1 MKLLL
6 VDSCGAQGGVAL
18 ADTEAAAPIVA
29 AVRLMGRTFS
39 ARLIA
44 AVRETLEA
52 GHATLDQ
59 MAVLAVVHG
68 PGSFTGVRVGVSAVK
83 GLAEATGK
91 PVIALS
97 RLAVLASLGPGSAA
111 HVALD
116 AGRGEFY
123 YGRYR
128 EQGRICE
135 QEALLR
141 KEDVLAFCAAEAFP
155 LVVCED
161 AVAAA
166 LTEASPVLLPAPM
179 PADAL
184 ELAVDAF
191 AAKQFADVALLDAN
205 YLRRSDAEIFSKPK
219 LETTPAGKTAAAS

>member
-6 VDSCGAQGGVAL
+6 IDSCGTQGGVAL
-18 ADTEAAAPIVA
+18 ADTEIAAPVVA
-29 AVRLMGRTFS
+29 AVALMGRTFS
-39 ARLIA
+39 VRLIP

-52 GHATLDQ
+52 GQATLDQ
-59 MAVLAVVHG
+59 LDAFVIVHG

-97 RLAVLASLGPGSAA
+97 RLAVLASLAA
-111 HVALD
+111 KDAVHVALD

-128 EQGRICE
+128 KQGRVCE
-135 QEALLR
+135 QEALLK
-141 KEDVLAFCAAEAFP
+141 KEGMLAACSAEVLP

-166 LTEASPVLLPAPM
+166 LAEAAPVLLPAPM

-184 ELAVDAF
+184 PLAVDAF

-205 YLRRSDAEIFSKPK
+205 YLRSSDAEIFSKPK
-219 LETTPAGKTAAAS
+219 LETSLAGNVVS